1 MAGNMGAKAVKHAV
15 VEAHEP
21 GGVSLEVNGT
31 PAPTKGTT
39 SVELAGGAE
48 GATTPKPEV
57 LEPWAESKAWHRLE
71 MLPLPPQKSLGEPGS
86 LPREA
91 PLVGMCRHVQPL
103 QESLSEGKRGP
114 QWAPQETPRVGMLA
128 LQRVH
133 WLS

>member
-1 MAGNMGAKAVKHAV
+1 
-15 VEAHEP
+15 
-21 GGVSLEVNGT
+21 VSLEVNGT

-91 PLVGMCRHVQPL
+91 PSVGMHRHDQP
-103 QESLSEGKRGP
+103 S
-114 QWAPQETPRVGMLA
+114 
-128 LQRVH
+128 
-133 WLS
+133 